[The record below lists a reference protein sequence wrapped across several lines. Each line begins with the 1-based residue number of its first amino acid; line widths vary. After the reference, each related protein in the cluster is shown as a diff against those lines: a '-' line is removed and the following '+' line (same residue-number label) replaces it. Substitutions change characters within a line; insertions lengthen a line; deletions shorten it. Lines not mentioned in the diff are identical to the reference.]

1 MKKTNKMLAVL
12 ATVALTATL
21 AGCSAATATE
31 STAPE
36 LPYTADP
43 IGVEG
48 LTATADTA
56 LDTTAETLEDV
67 PEGAEVLEGVEAPEG
82 MAAVKTSDGHVSYVA
97 ADKASAAVSSGHA
110 TSTPSA
116 SVSAPAGHVHNH
128 SGSYDYIA
136 KEAAQIWH
144 DPVYE
149 SVFVRGPFEG
159 CRCPEQGI
167 WWCCFDDGCSCTGHY
182 ENRLVNNGY
191 YETIPAVTKHVDKC
205 SCGYVW

>member
-12 ATVALTATL
+12 ATVALATTL

-56 LDTTAETLEDV
+56 LDATAETLEDV

-97 ADKASAAVSSGHA
+97 ADKANAAVSSGHA
-110 TSTPSA
+110 TSTPSTSSTA
-116 SVSAPAGHVHNH
+116 NVPAGHVHNH
-128 SGSYDYIA
+128 DGSYDKCIR
-136 KEAAQIWH
+136 EAYTKWI

-149 SVFVRGPFEG
+149 KSQWTHCSSGIYCQEPCPGG
-159 CRCPEQGI
+159 CEMITQT
-167 WWCCFDDGCSCTGHY
+167 S
-182 ENRLVNNGY
+182 ERLVPG
-191 YETIPAVTKHVDKC
+191 TGCAKTFPAEYTHVDKC

>member
-12 ATVALTATL
+12 ATVALATTL

-48 LTATADTA
+48 LGDTVQA
-56 LDTTAETLEDV
+56 VLDTTAETLEDV

-97 ADKASAAVSSGHA
+97 ADKANAAVSSGHA

-128 SGSYDYIA
+128 AASYDKCV
-136 KEAAQIWH
+136 KEATSVWVPAVWETVW
-144 DPVYE
+144 DPNA
-149 SVFVRGPFEG
+149 
-159 CRCPEQGI
+159 CPWMTPVQ
-167 WWCCFDDGCSCTGHY
+167 CQNDPGHTHGDY
-182 ENRLVNNGY
+182 VEIKVKDGY
-191 YETIPAVTKHVDKC
+191 YETTPAQYEHVDKC